1 MKADGKSPVKKNN
14 GQNNSPDYALRK
26 IEIVAPGGQPESLKA
41 AIFYAGEQ
49 IFKLFKVSFFF
60 EVINETIGIEGNNAM
75 IV

>member
-1 MKADGKSPVKKNN
+1 
-14 GQNNSPDYALRK
+14 
-26 IEIVAPGGQPESLKA
+26 LKT

-49 IFKLFKVSFFF
+49 IFKRFKVSFFL